1 MKMNVCIKG
10 AGCDTVSIPRF
21 EEKMNNTRVVDKL
34 FTEYEQNYIADKQIP
49 SAAGIWA
56 AKEAASKSLGTG
68 FYGFTIKDIE
78 VRHTAHGQPQII
90 LYNGALNLALN
101 AFISVFLTSP
111 NRLLR
116 LLLLSNFLKF
126 YRNRNFFIFIWYT

>member
-10 AGCDTVSIPRF
+10 VGCDTVSIPRF
-21 EEKMNNTRVVDKL
+21 EEKMNNTRLVDKL

-68 FYGFTIKDIE
+68 T
-78 VRHTAHGQPQII
+78 
-90 LYNGALNLALN
+90 
-101 AFISVFLTSP
+101 TS
-111 NRLLR
+111 NYSLQRR
-116 LLLLSNFLKF
+116 TKTS
-126 YRNRNFFIFIWYT
+126 RETWR

>member
-10 AGCDTVSIPRF
+10 VGCDTVSIPRF
-21 EEKMNNTRVVDKL
+21 EEKMNNTRLVDKL

-56 AKEAASKSLGTG
+56 AKEDASKSLGTG

-78 VRHTAHGQPQII
+78 VRHTAQGQPQII
-90 LYNGALNLALN
+90 LYNGALKQAEKLGVKRIHISISHESEQALAF
-101 AFISVFLTSP
+101 AVAE
-111 NRLLR
+111 
-116 LLLLSNFLKF
+116 
-126 YRNRNFFIFIWYT
+126 

>member
-10 AGCDTVSIPRF
+10 VGCDIVSIPRF
-21 EEKMNNTRVVDKL
+21 EEKMNNTRLADKL

-56 AKEAASKSLGTG
+56 AKEAAS
-68 FYGFTIKDIE
+68 
-78 VRHTAHGQPQII
+78 
-90 LYNGALNLALN
+90 
-101 AFISVFLTSP
+101 
-111 NRLLR
+111 
-116 LLLLSNFLKF
+116 LLLLSNFSKF